1 MPQRYKKINSP
12 LIFNVFFRTFAV
24 MKLYI
29 NDELNLISEKEVNEI
44 ISNLPDQRREQA
56 LRFTYLQGRKECAVS
71 YMLLCRGLKEMYGIE
86 DMPTFR
92 YGEHGK
98 PVIVGHEDI
107 HFNISHCKRAVVC
120 AISNEEVG
128 VDVECTDRGNENL
141 IRYTMNDE
149 EQKQIFSAPDPNTEF
164 IRLWTM
170 KEALLKLT
178 GYGITDD
185 MKTVLLPEHTKD
197 IHIESFV
204 IKEKNYAY
212 SVARRP
218 SPTPPA

>member
-29 NDELNLISEKEVNEI
+29 NDELNLISEREVDEI
-44 ISNLPDQRREQA
+44 ISNMPDQRREQA
-56 LRFTYLQGRKECAVS
+56 LRFTHLQGRKECAVA
-71 YMLLCRGLKEMYGIE
+71 YMLLCRGLREMYGVE
-86 DMPTFR
+86 DKPIFR
-92 YGEHGK
+92 YGVHGK

-120 AISNEEVG
+120 VISDEEVG

-149 EQKQIFSAPDPNTEF
+149 EQRLISSAPDSNVEF

-170 KEALLKLT
+170 KEALLKYT
-178 GYGITDD
+178 GHGITDD
-185 MKTVLLPEHTKD
+185 MKTVLLPENTKD
-197 IHIESFV
+197 VDIRSFV
-204 IKEKNYAY
+204 VKEKNYAY
-212 SVARRP
+212 SIACKKGA
-218 SPTPPA
+218 S